1 MTQPAGRA
9 AYCQSK
15 ARYSWTLYELM
26 GHGVNL
32 NRWFARQSPGL
43 RGVGLGGG
51 EGLLDDERLAAA
63 HRVARDD
70 PEVVGRVLAQA
81 ADLDH
86 AQRARPHLL
95 P

>member
-1 MTQPAGRA
+1 MSPQP
-9 AYCQSK
+9 QVPH
-15 ARYSWTLYELM
+15 LY
-26 GHGVNL
+26 G
-32 NRWFARQSPGL
+32 WFARQSPGL